1 MRRQEGCF
9 NSTILAMVALERLG
23 ESHGLLH
30 VRSVWRPVRGE
41 QCAAGSCP
49 ICSDPR
55 QYIRLAG
62 QAWTTLEELSRDHKV
77 VLKDEDG
84 VLSIGVE
91 PVFGIGQR
99 ALLAETPDGNVLWD
113 CVPLVTDEA
122 VAALNARGKVRAIA
136 ISHPHFHSAIVEW
149 SRALGGIPIYIHAG
163 NRDWVMRPDPAIVF
177 WEEETK
183 IDPSGCDADPLRRSF
198 RRVLGMPLEAQ
209 GQTKRCPGRRYIA
222 GRDGQEACQLHVLLS
237 KSLAA
242 QCPCHQSHRA
252 RHWQPFEYEQV
263 YSAFWNMRILEDG
276 KEAVA
281 RSVERYLKAIAD

>member
-1 MRRQEGCF
+1 MACF
-9 NSTILAMVALERLG
+9 ICVQCGVQFA
-23 ESHGLLH
+23 ES
-30 VRSVWRPVRGE
+30 SVPP
-41 QCAAGSCP
+41 AACP

-62 QAWTTLEELSRDHKV
+62 QDWTTLEELSREHKV

-91 PVFGIGQR
+91 PFFGIGQR
-99 ALLAETPDGNVLWD
+99 ALLAETPDGSVLWD

-149 SRALGGIPIYIHAG
+149 SRALGGIPVYIHAG
-163 NRDWVMRPDPAIVF
+163 NRDWVMRPDPAILF

-183 IDPSGCDADPLRRSF
+183 TILPDVTLIHCGGHFDGSSVCHWKRRGKPGVVLAGDTLQVVMDRKHISFMYSYPNLWPLNARAVNR
-198 RRVLGMPLEAQ
+198 
-209 GQTKRCPGRRYIA
+209 IA
-222 GRDGQEACQLHVLLS
+222 
-237 KSLAA
+237 LALA
-242 QCPCHQSHRA
+242 
-252 RHWQPFEYEQV
+252 PFEYEQV

-276 KEAVA
+276 KAAVA
-281 RSVERYLKAIAD
+281 RSVERYLQAIAD